1 MWAKS
6 AAFAGPGNF
15 LASSLTCSGRGFLQ
29 PADHASATLAHNC
42 RKLHM
47 ATSFRRPRLSSVSRL
62 LSIGLC
68 CASLG
73 LAAGTA
79 TAQAARAGAK
89 TTSSAGFDLD
99 AFNNASDSPLLRS
112 GSKGPAVARA
122 QILLDRAW
130 FSCGEIDG
138 RFAANMQRMVKAY
151 QTARGLKATG
161 TVTAETW
168 KTLREDSAPLLARY
182 TVTEKDTAGP
192 FEKTPADMNERA
204 KMKSMVYES
213 VDEALAEKFHTSI
226 AYLKQLNGGRRMEA
240 GKEIVVPNVSGTS
253 APLKAASIL
262 IDKSERVLY
271 VLDAGKR
278 PVAGFPIS
286 IGNEKNDPLPVG
298 TMAIKNEVKN
308 PGFTYDPKL
317 LKTAPKDAQ
326 KVDIAPG
333 PNNPVGSIWLG
344 LTKPHWGIHGTSNPS
359 NVGHS
364 ETNGCIHMTNWDAER
379 LSTLAKAGFKV
390 DVKL

>member
-1 MWAKS
+1 
-6 AAFAGPGNF
+6 
-15 LASSLTCSGRGFLQ
+15 
-29 PADHASATLAHNC
+29 
-42 RKLHM
+42 M
-47 ATSFRRPRLSSVSRL
+47 ATPFPPHLPSVSRL
-62 LSIGLC
+62 LAISLC
-68 CASLG
+68 CAALG
-73 LAAGTA
+73 FAGGSALAQTA
-79 TAQAARAGAK
+79 KAGAK
-89 TTSSAGFDLD
+89 TTSSAGFDVD

-112 GSKGPAVARA
+112 GSKGRPAVARA

-151 QTARGLKATG
+151 QTARGLKVTG
-161 TVTAETW
+161 TITAETW
-168 KTLREDSAPLLARY
+168 KSLREDSAPLLARY
-182 TVTEKDTAGP
+182 TVTEKDAAGP

-213 VDEALAEKFHTSI
+213 ADEALAEKFHTSI
-226 AYLKQLNGGRRMEA
+226 AYLKQLNGGRKVEA
-240 GKEIVVPNVSGTS
+240 GKEIVVPNVSGTN

-271 VLDAGKR
+271 VLDAGKQ

-298 TMAIKNEVKN
+298 TMAIKNEVRN

-317 LKTAPKDAQ
+317 LKSAPKNAQ

>member
-1 MWAKS
+1 MPVLLPHPRSPFSLRFLAVSLCCTALTLASGTAVAQTAK
-6 AAFAGPGNF
+6 AGPK
-15 LASSLTCSGRGFLQ
+15 
-29 PADHASATLAHNC
+29 ASASA
-42 RKLHM
+42 
-47 ATSFRRPRLSSVSRL
+47 SF
-62 LSIGLC
+62 
-68 CASLG
+68 
-73 LAAGTA
+73 
-79 TAQAARAGAK
+79 
-89 TTSSAGFDLD
+89 DMD
-99 AFNNASDSPLLRS
+99 AFNKASDSPLLKS
-112 GSKGPAVARA
+112 GSKGAAVARA
-122 QILLDRAW
+122 QILMDRAW

-151 QTARGLKATG
+151 QTARGLTVTG

-168 KTLREDSAPLLARY
+168 TSLREDSAPLLATY
-182 TVTEKDTAGP
+182 TVTDKDTAGP
-192 FEKTPADMNERA
+192 FEKTPADMAERA
-204 KMKSMVYES
+204 KMKALVYES

-226 AYLKQLNGGRRMEA
+226 AWLKQLNGGRKIEA
-240 GKEIVVPNVSGTS
+240 GKEIVVPNVTS
-253 APLKAASIL
+253 VAAPAKAASIQ

-271 VLDAGKR
+271 VLDAEKR

-298 TMAIKNEVKN
+298 MLAIKNEVKN
-308 PGFTYDPKL
+308 PSFTYDPKL
-317 LKTAPKDAQ
+317 LKSAPKDAP

-364 ETNGCIHMTNWDAER
+364 ETNGCIHLTNWDAER